1 MAVGRAEEDLH
12 DQLLGRVARSY
23 FVDGMLQS
31 SRNWKRNYDGGRV
44 SAGAWWPPENPRALY
59 GNSSRLGYVAA
70 RYLESRLSGLRLTGG
85 MISELVTSDVSHF
98 VRSGRTY
105 DHALV
110 RPAVLTRRA

>member
-31 SRNWKRNYDGGRV
+31 DIAEAEHLSRPSV
-44 SAGAWWPPENPRALY
+44 SLVAAGKPRALY

-70 RYLESRLSGLRLTGG
+70 RYLESRLLGLRLTGG

-105 DHALV
+105 DHAVV
-110 RPAVLTRRA
+110 RPAVLTRPA